1 MRTDTPFFRL
11 TAALTTS
18 ALLLGSTAIAMPARA
33 QQAPDQ
39 VQADQTQPDP
49 PARVGRLART
59 SGSVSYHAA
68 GDTEWTP
75 ATMNFPVASGSSFW
89 TDPNA
94 QVELELSASRVG
106 LAGGSEI
113 DIGTLDAS
121 GLRATLTQGTA
132 LLRPRDMVD
141 GETWSVQ
148 TPRGTVTTSHPGR
161 IIVVAGD
168 TATPTVVSVLVG
180 EATVTGP
187 GLEQTLSAGQAASIS
202 GTDSLQA
209 SVGPAGPD
217 PFGNSSAI
225 RDRPPLPPP
234 ANAQSVPPPPAIA
247 SLPGGDDL
255 AGYGVWNTNPDYGA
269 VWYPAVDPTWVPYRQ
284 GHWAFIPPWGWT
296 WVDDAPWGFAP
307 FHYGRWFQHQGRWG
321 WTPGFGHER
330 RLGYPA
336 YAPALVTFLGIG
348 AVVGIALASR
358 PIGWVPLGP
367 REAYRPWFHAS
378 PRYLGAINGGQVS
391 TLANPGGFR
400 NRGAATMVPAS
411 AMTSS
416 QSIRSVARPIGPQT
430 LAAARPV
437 TGTHPLQPTVATAGV
452 TSGVAQR
459 MHLAAAPTGLVRPVA
474 PGPAIVPRGA
484 APTASFPALRPPVSQ
499 APSQPAPHFAAPLP
513 RVQAP
518 TPSGVP
524 STPGPRFVA
533 PGPQPSAPA
542 TPHFAAPSAV
552 QQPAP
557 RFVTPP
563 AAQQPAPHFAAPPAV
578 QRPAPQFAAPP
589 RAPAPVQHFQPAPA
603 AAAPRIQ
610 TPTPQVHAAPPA
622 PHPAP
627 PPQQREK
634 RPGER

>member
-234 ANAQSVPPPPAIA
+234 ANAQSVPPTARDRQPSRRRRSGGLWRLEHKPRLWGGLVPCGRSHLGPVPP
-247 SLPGGDDL
+247 
-255 AGYGVWNTNPDYGA
+255 
-269 VWYPAVDPTWVPYRQ
+269 R
-284 GHWAFIPPWGWT
+284 
-296 WVDDAPWGFAP
+296 
-307 FHYGRWFQHQGRWG
+307 
-321 WTPGFGHER
+321 
-330 RLGYPA
+330 
-336 YAPALVTFLGIG
+336 
-348 AVVGIALASR
+348 
-358 PIGWVPLGP
+358 PLGVHP
-367 REAYRPWFHAS
+367 TLGLDLGRRCPLGLRAIPLRP
-378 PRYLGAINGGQVS
+378 L
-391 TLANPGGFR
+391 
-400 NRGAATMVPAS
+400 VP
-411 AMTSS
+411 
-416 QSIRSVARPIGPQT
+416 
-430 LAAARPV
+430 
-437 TGTHPLQPTVATAGV
+437 
-452 TSGVAQR
+452 
-459 MHLAAAPTGLVRPVA
+459 A
-474 PGPAIVPRGA
+474 PGPLGLD
-484 APTASFPALRPPVSQ
+484 T
-499 APSQPAPHFAAPLP
+499 
-513 RVQAP
+513 
-518 TPSGVP
+518 
-524 STPGPRFVA
+524 RFR
-533 PGPQPSAPA
+533 
-542 TPHFAAPSAV
+542 T
-552 QQPAP
+552 
-557 RFVTPP
+557 
-563 AAQQPAPHFAAPPAV
+563 
-578 QRPAPQFAAPP
+578 
-589 RAPAPVQHFQPAPA
+589 
-603 AAAPRIQ
+603 
-610 TPTPQVHAAPPA
+610 
-622 PHPAP
+622 
-627 PPQQREK
+627 
-634 RPGER
+634 